1 MKQILNWTAGAF
13 FRSIGRFLFFVLIG
27 GLFAILIAK
36 SDIKLPNWL
45 MPLYVKADT
54 LDYTLKQYR
63 IQYYSLSEGTTAWNS
78 WTNFQTG
85 TSFSGGYGVKTI
97 AVRFGSSSSNKFQ
110 SGTSY
115 RVVVE
120 TGFSPSDV
128 INRTYLYVDSF
139 TCNGSS
145 GTSSWS
151 NDSSLVTNCVFV
163 GASRVS
169 GTNHVK
175 YIFDI
180 EPTAVI
186 QGIQFN
192 INFGGTE
199 EVNSVNVYNK
209 SSIVY
214 GPDISS
220 VIEDQ
225 TIIIQNEFN
234 ELSETIIQNNEELIN
249 AITENNTFC
258 EAILVNNQTKGLI
271 HGSLG
276 SSCNFT
282 SSSTQW
288 VSPFYKL
295 SSSSTINGLRTGGYY
310 CFYDESKTVVGS
322 RSSSSVSSISIP
334 NGAVYV
340 RFAIPNNTN
349 NFFNIYTCK
358 SNTESIND
366 SITDLKDTITDT
378 DIDSDTSSLD
388 SFFHDFNLSIEGP
401 ISQIVLLPIN
411 LLNTLLVDYNSSSY
425 HADLCTTFRGQNI
438 CLPSGD
444 ILWKRTGCHDNAP
457 FGCGD
462 LSALKD
468 FFQLVAG
475 GSIVYYLL
483 RRLVDAVEKGL
494 DPSSTR
500 VDLMKL

>member
-27 GLFAILIAK
+27 GLFAFLIAK

-63 IQYYSLSEGTTAWNS
+63 IQYYSLSQGTTAWNS
-78 WTNFQTG
+78 WTNFQTSS
-85 TSFSGGYGVKTI
+85 SFSGGYGVKTI
-97 AVRFGSSSSNKFQ
+97 AVRFGTSSSNKFQ
-110 SGTSY
+110 TGTSY

-234 ELSETIIQNNEELIN
+234 ELSETIIQNNQNLIN
-249 AITENNTFC
+249 ALTDNSINCLEYKPPFTGNPINQIRLGNTGGYLQCGLGCYTSDFLLIGDNFSITP
-258 EAILVNNQTKGLI
+258 L
-271 HGSLG
+271 
-276 SSCNFT
+276 FT
-282 SSSTQW
+282 SNTNYNLCFYTGSKSYISCVNLSENLNT
-288 VSPFYKL
+288 SLSIPFNAVYYRL
-295 SSSSTINGLRTGGYY
+295 SYTINGG
-310 CFYDESKTVVGS
+310 
-322 RSSSSVSSISIP
+322 
-334 NGAVYV
+334 
-340 RFAIPNNTN
+340 
-349 NFFNIYTCK
+349 
-358 SNTESIND
+358 D
-366 SITDLKDTITDT
+366 SLKVCGKNLNQDSLILNQTDT
-378 DIDSDTSSLD
+378 SEESSKLN

-411 LLNTLLVDYNSSSY
+411 LLNTLLVDYNSSSS
-425 HADLCTTFRGQNI
+425 HADLCTTFKGQNI

-468 FFQLVAG
+468 FFQLVVG
-475 GSIVYYLL
+475 GSIIYYLL

-494 DPSSTR
+494 DPASTR